1 MHRYLGIVGGALMA
15 FILATGLIMG
25 TMFTYFSD
33 IQRQQ
38 LKTETGMAALAV
50 DELQAGY
57 LEKLPAENYRVT
69 WISAA
74 GNVLYDSDMAA
85 SQMENHLEREEV
97 QAALRRG
104 YGESQRYSGTMTVKM
119 LYSAQRLAD
128 GSVLRLSMPQHTML
142 MVIWDMALP
151 IGVILLVVIG
161 ASVAL
166 AARET
171 KKANQEETE
180 AMRREFTANVSH
192 ELKTPLHSISG
203 FAELLKNGMVMEQD
217 TGYFAEKIYNEAQ
230 RMIKLVQDI
239 IILSR
244 LDEGQENT
252 TKSAV
257 NLYQLAEGVI
267 ANLEPMA
274 DKQGITMELIGQPVV
289 MDGIPHLLNSML
301 FNICENAIK
310 YNKPEGSVLVEV
322 SEISGHPRIT
332 VRDSGIGIPMRDR
345 HRIFERFYRVDKSHS
360 KEVGGTGLGLSIVK
374 HAARLHNA
382 KLEVDSIVGEGT
394 LITVKFLAVG
404 GLSGHFS
411 GRRRIFS

>member
-33 IQRQQ
+33 VQRQQ
-38 LKTETGMAALAV
+38 LKTETEMAALAV
-50 DELQAGY
+50 DALQIGY
-57 LEKLPAENYRVT
+57 LEKLPEENYRVT
-69 WISAA
+69 WISPE
-74 GNVLYDSDMAA
+74 GQVLYDSDMAA
-85 SQMENHLEREEV
+85 SQMENHLAREEV
-97 QAALRRG
+97 QTALRKG

-128 GSVLRLSMPQHTML
+128 GSVLRLSMPQQTIF

-151 IGVILLVVIG
+151 IGFILLVVIG
-161 ASVAL
+161 VSVAL

-274 DKQGITMELIGQPVV
+274 DKNGITIELIGQQVV
-289 MDGIPHLLNSML
+289 MEGIPHLLNSML

-322 SEISGHPRIT
+322 SEIAGHPRIT

-345 HRIFERFYRVDKSHS
+345 SRIFERFYRVDKSHS

-382 KLEVDSIVGEGT
+382 KLDVDSIVGEGT
-394 LITVKFLAVG
+394 LITVKF
-404 GLSGHFS
+404 
-411 GRRRIFS
+411 

>member
-332 VRDSGIGIPMRDR
+332 IRDSGIGIPMRDR

-394 LITVKFLAVG
+394 LITVKF
-404 GLSGHFS
+404 
-411 GRRRIFS
+411 

>member
-25 TMFTYFSD
+25 TTFAYFAD
-33 IQRQQ
+33 VQRQQ
-38 LKTETGMAALAV
+38 LKTETEMAALAV
-50 DELQAGY
+50 DALQTGY
-57 LEKLPAENYRVT
+57 LEKLPEENYRVT
-69 WISAA
+69 WISPD
-74 GNVLYDSDMAA
+74 GQVLYDSDMAA

-97 QAALRRG
+97 QAALRKG

-128 GSVLRLSMPQHTML
+128 GSVLRLSMPQQTIL

-151 IGVILLVVIG
+151 IGFILLVVIG
-161 ASVAL
+161 VSVAI

-203 FAELLKNGMVMEQD
+203 FGELLKNGMVMEQD

-274 DKQGITMELIGQPVV
+274 DKNGITIELIGQQVV
-289 MDGIPHLLNSML
+289 MEGIPHLLNSML

-345 HRIFERFYRVDKSHS
+345 SRIFERFYRVDKSHS

-382 KLEVDSIVGEGT
+382 KLDVDSIVGEGT
-394 LITVKFLAVG
+394 LITVKF
-404 GLSGHFS
+404 
-411 GRRRIFS
+411 

>member
-203 FAELLKNGMVMEQD
+203 FAELMKNGMVMEQD

-394 LITVKFLAVG
+394 LITVKF
-404 GLSGHFS
+404 
-411 GRRRIFS
+411 

>member
-74 GNVLYDSDMAA
+74 GDVLYDSDMAA

-252 TKSAV
+252 TRSSV
-257 NLYQLAEGVI
+257 NLYQMAEGVI

-274 DKQGITMELIGQPVV
+274 DKNGITIELIGQQVV
-289 MDGIPHLLNSML
+289 MEGIPHLLNSML

-394 LITVKFLAVG
+394 LITVKF
-404 GLSGHFS
+404 
-411 GRRRIFS
+411 

>member
-25 TMFTYFSD
+25 TTFAYFAD
-33 IQRQQ
+33 VQRQQ
-38 LKTETGMAALAV
+38 LKTETEMAALAV
-50 DELQAGY
+50 DALQTGY
-57 LEKLPAENYRVT
+57 LEKLPEENYRVT
-69 WISAA
+69 WISPD
-74 GNVLYDSDMAA
+74 GQVLYDSDMAA
-85 SQMENHLEREEV
+85 SQMENHLAREEV
-97 QAALRRG
+97 QTALRKG

-128 GSVLRLSMPQHTML
+128 GSVLRLSMPQQTIL

-151 IGVILLVVIG
+151 IGFILLVVIG
-161 ASVAL
+161 VSVAI

-274 DKQGITMELIGQPVV
+274 DKNGITIELIGQQVV
-289 MDGIPHLLNSML
+289 MEGIPHLLNSML

-322 SEISGHPRIT
+322 SEIAGHPRIT

-345 HRIFERFYRVDKSHS
+345 SRIFERFYRVDKSHS

-382 KLEVDSIVGEGT
+382 KLDVDSIVGEGT
-394 LITVKFLAVG
+394 LITVKF
-404 GLSGHFS
+404 
-411 GRRRIFS
+411 

>member
-25 TMFTYFSD
+25 TTFAYFAD
-33 IQRQQ
+33 VQRQQ
-38 LKTETGMAALAV
+38 LKTETEMAALAV
-50 DELQAGY
+50 DALQTGY
-57 LEKLPAENYRVT
+57 LEKLPEENYRVT
-69 WISAA
+69 WISPD
-74 GNVLYDSDMAA
+74 GQVLYDSDMAA
-85 SQMENHLEREEV
+85 SQMENHLAREEV
-97 QAALRRG
+97 QTALRKG

-128 GSVLRLSMPQHTML
+128 GSVLRLSMPQQTIL

-151 IGVILLVVIG
+151 IGFILLVVIG
-161 ASVAL
+161 VSVAI

-274 DKQGITMELIGQPVV
+274 DKNGITIELIGQQVV
-289 MDGIPHLLNSML
+289 MEGIPHLLNSML

-345 HRIFERFYRVDKSHS
+345 SRIFERFYRVDKSHS

-382 KLEVDSIVGEGT
+382 KLDVDSIVGEGT
-394 LITVKFLAVG
+394 LITVKF
-404 GLSGHFS
+404 
-411 GRRRIFS
+411 

>member
-1 MHRYLGIVGGALMA
+1 M
-15 FILATGLIMG
+15 
-25 TMFTYFSD
+25 
-33 IQRQQ
+33 
-38 LKTETGMAALAV
+38 
-50 DELQAGY
+50 
-57 LEKLPAENYRVT
+57 
-69 WISAA
+69 
-74 GNVLYDSDMAA
+74 
-85 SQMENHLEREEV
+85 
-97 QAALRRG
+97 QAAMRKG

-128 GSVLRLSMPQHTML
+128 GSVLRLSMPQQTIL

-151 IGVILLVVIG
+151 IGFILLVVIG
-161 ASVAL
+161 VSVAI

-252 TKSAV
+252 TRSSV

-274 DKQGITMELIGQPVV
+274 DKNGITIELIGQQVV
-289 MDGIPHLLNSML
+289 MEGIPHLLNSML

-322 SEISGHPRIT
+322 SEIAGHPRIT

-345 HRIFERFYRVDKSHS
+345 SRIFERFYRVDKSHS

-382 KLEVDSIVGEGT
+382 KLDVDSIVGEGT
-394 LITVKFLAVG
+394 LITVKF
-404 GLSGHFS
+404 
-411 GRRRIFS
+411 

>member
-33 IQRQQ
+33 VQRQQ
-38 LKTETGMAALAV
+38 LKTETEMAALAV
-50 DELQAGY
+50 DALQTGY
-57 LEKLPAENYRVT
+57 LEKLPEENYRVT
-69 WISAA
+69 WISPD
-74 GNVLYDSDMAA
+74 GQVLYDSDMAA

-97 QAALRRG
+97 QAAMRKG

-128 GSVLRLSMPQHTML
+128 GSVLRLSMPQQTIL

-151 IGVILLVVIG
+151 IGFILLVVIG
-161 ASVAL
+161 VSVAI

-252 TKSAV
+252 TRPSV
-257 NLYQLAEGVI
+257 NLSPMAEGVI

-274 DKQGITMELIGQPVV
+274 DKNGITIELIGQQVV
-289 MDGIPHLLNSML
+289 MEGIPHLLNSML

-322 SEISGHPRIT
+322 SEIAGHPRIT

-345 HRIFERFYRVDKSHS
+345 SRIFERFYRVDKSHS

-382 KLEVDSIVGEGT
+382 KLDVDSIVGEGT
-394 LITVKFLAVG
+394 LITVKF
-404 GLSGHFS
+404 
-411 GRRRIFS
+411 

>member
-33 IQRQQ
+33 VQRQQ
-38 LKTETGMAALAV
+38 LKTETEMAALAV
-50 DELQAGY
+50 DALQTGY
-57 LEKLPAENYRVT
+57 LEKLPEENYRVT
-69 WISAA
+69 WISPD
-74 GNVLYDSDMAA
+74 GQVLYDSDMAA

-97 QAALRRG
+97 QAAMRKG

-128 GSVLRLSMPQHTML
+128 GSVLRLSMPQQTIL

-151 IGVILLVVIG
+151 IGFILLVVIG
-161 ASVAL
+161 VSVAI

-274 DKQGITMELIGQPVV
+274 DKNGITIELIGQQVV
-289 MDGIPHLLNSML
+289 MEGIPHLLNSML

-322 SEISGHPRIT
+322 SEIAGHPRIT

-345 HRIFERFYRVDKSHS
+345 SRIFERFYRVDKSHS

-382 KLEVDSIVGEGT
+382 KLDVDSIVGEGT
-394 LITVKFLAVG
+394 LITVKF
-404 GLSGHFS
+404 
-411 GRRRIFS
+411 

>member
-33 IQRQQ
+33 VQRQQ
-38 LKTETGMAALAV
+38 LKTETEMAALAV
-50 DELQAGY
+50 DALQIGY
-57 LEKLPAENYRVT
+57 LEKLPEENYRVT
-69 WISAA
+69 WISPD
-74 GNVLYDSDMAA
+74 GQVLYDSDMAA
-85 SQMENHLEREEV
+85 SQMENHLAREEV
-97 QAALRRG
+97 QTALRKG

-128 GSVLRLSMPQHTML
+128 GSVLRLSMPQQTIL

-151 IGVILLVVIG
+151 IGFILLVVIG
-161 ASVAL
+161 VSVAI

-252 TKSAV
+252 TRSSV

-274 DKQGITMELIGQPVV
+274 DKNGITIELIGQQVV
-289 MDGIPHLLNSML
+289 MEGIPHLLNSML

-322 SEISGHPRIT
+322 SEIAGHPRIT

-345 HRIFERFYRVDKSHS
+345 SRIFERFYRVDKSHS

-382 KLEVDSIVGEGT
+382 KLDVDSIVGEGT
-394 LITVKFLAVG
+394 LITVKF
-404 GLSGHFS
+404 
-411 GRRRIFS
+411 

>member
-33 IQRQQ
+33 VQRQQ
-38 LKTETGMAALAV
+38 LKTETEMAALAV
-50 DELQAGY
+50 DALQTGY

-69 WISAA
+69 WISPD
-74 GNVLYDSDMAA
+74 GQVLYDSDMAA

-97 QAALRRG
+97 QAAMRKG

-128 GSVLRLSMPQHTML
+128 GSVLRLSMPQQTIL

-151 IGVILLVVIG
+151 IGFILLVVIG
-161 ASVAL
+161 VSVAI

-252 TKSAV
+252 TRSSV

-274 DKQGITMELIGQPVV
+274 DKNGITIELIGQQVV
-289 MDGIPHLLNSML
+289 MEGIPHLLNSML

-322 SEISGHPRIT
+322 SEIAGHPRIT

-345 HRIFERFYRVDKSHS
+345 SRIFERFYRVDKSHS

-382 KLEVDSIVGEGT
+382 KLDVDSIVGEGT
-394 LITVKFLAVG
+394 LITVKF
-404 GLSGHFS
+404 
-411 GRRRIFS
+411 

>member
-25 TMFTYFSD
+25 TTFAYFAD
-33 IQRQQ
+33 VQRQQ
-38 LKTETGMAALAV
+38 LKTETEMAALAV
-50 DELQAGY
+50 DALQTGY
-57 LEKLPAENYRVT
+57 LEKLPEENYRVT
-69 WISAA
+69 WISPD
-74 GNVLYDSDMAA
+74 GQVLYDSDMAA

-97 QAALRRG
+97 QAAIRKG
-104 YGESQRYSGTMTVKM
+104 YGESQRFSGTMTVKM

-128 GSVLRLSMPQHTML
+128 GSVLRLSMPQQTIL

-151 IGVILLVVIG
+151 IGFILLVVIG
-161 ASVAL
+161 VSVAI

-274 DKQGITMELIGQPVV
+274 DKNGITIELIGQQVV
-289 MDGIPHLLNSML
+289 MEGIPHLLNSML

-322 SEISGHPRIT
+322 SEIAGHPRIT

-345 HRIFERFYRVDKSHS
+345 SRIFERFYRVDKSHS

-382 KLEVDSIVGEGT
+382 KLDVDSIVGEGT
-394 LITVKFLAVG
+394 LITVKF
-404 GLSGHFS
+404 
-411 GRRRIFS
+411 

>member
-33 IQRQQ
+33 VQRQQ
-38 LKTETGMAALAV
+38 LKTETEMAALAV
-50 DELQAGY
+50 DALQTGY

-69 WISAA
+69 WISSE
-74 GNVLYDSDMAA
+74 GQVLYDSDMAA
-85 SQMENHLEREEV
+85 SQMENHLAREEV
-97 QAALRRG
+97 QTARRKG

-119 LYSAQRLAD
+119 LYSAKRLAD
-128 GSVLRLSMPQHTML
+128 GSVLRLSMPQQTIL

-151 IGVILLVVIG
+151 IGFILLVVIG
-161 ASVAL
+161 VSVAI

-274 DKQGITMELIGQPVV
+274 DKNGITIELIGQQVV
-289 MDGIPHLLNSML
+289 MEGIPHLLNSML

-322 SEISGHPRIT
+322 SEIAGHPRIT

-345 HRIFERFYRVDKSHS
+345 SRIFERFYRVDKSHS

-382 KLEVDSIVGEGT
+382 KLDVDSIVGEGT
-394 LITVKFLAVG
+394 LITVKF
-404 GLSGHFS
+404 
-411 GRRRIFS
+411 

>member
-25 TMFTYFSD
+25 TTFAYFAD
-33 IQRQQ
+33 VQRQQ
-38 LKTETGMAALAV
+38 LKTETEMAALAV
-50 DELQAGY
+50 DALQTGY
-57 LEKLPAENYRVT
+57 LEKLPEENYRVT
-69 WISAA
+69 WISPD
-74 GNVLYDSDMAA
+74 GQVLYDSDMAA

-97 QAALRRG
+97 QAAMRKG

-128 GSVLRLSMPQHTML
+128 GSVLRLSMLQQTIL

-151 IGVILLVVIG
+151 IGFILLVVIG
-161 ASVAL
+161 VSVAI

-274 DKQGITMELIGQPVV
+274 DKNGITIELIGQQVV
-289 MDGIPHLLNSML
+289 MEGIPHLLNSML

-322 SEISGHPRIT
+322 SEIAGHPRIT

-345 HRIFERFYRVDKSHS
+345 SRIFERFYRVDKSHS

-382 KLEVDSIVGEGT
+382 KLDVDSIVGEGT
-394 LITVKFLAVG
+394 LITVKF
-404 GLSGHFS
+404 
-411 GRRRIFS
+411 

>member
-33 IQRQQ
+33 VQRQQ
-38 LKTETGMAALAV
+38 LKTETEMAALAV
-50 DELQAGY
+50 DALQTGY

-69 WISAA
+69 WISPE
-74 GNVLYDSDMAA
+74 GQVLYDSDMAA

-97 QAALRRG
+97 QAAMRKG

-128 GSVLRLSMPQHTML
+128 GSVLRLSMPQQTIL

-151 IGVILLVVIG
+151 IGFILLVVIG
-161 ASVAL
+161 VSVAI

-274 DKQGITMELIGQPVV
+274 DKNGITIELIGQQVV
-289 MDGIPHLLNSML
+289 MEGIPHLLNSML

-345 HRIFERFYRVDKSHS
+345 SRIFERFYRVDKSHS

-382 KLEVDSIVGEGT
+382 KLDVDSIVGEGT
-394 LITVKFLAVG
+394 LITVKF
-404 GLSGHFS
+404 
-411 GRRRIFS
+411 

>member
-374 HAARLHNA
+374 HAGRLHNA

-394 LITVKFLAVG
+394 LITVKF
-404 GLSGHFS
+404 
-411 GRRRIFS
+411 

>member
-33 IQRQQ
+33 VQRQQ
-38 LKTETGMAALAV
+38 LKTETEMAALAV
-50 DELQAGY
+50 DALQTGY
-57 LEKLPAENYRVT
+57 LEKLPEENYRVT
-69 WISAA
+69 WISPD
-74 GNVLYDSDMAA
+74 GQVLYDSDMAA

-97 QAALRRG
+97 QAAMRKG

-128 GSVLRLSMPQHTML
+128 GSVLRLSMPQQTIL

-151 IGVILLVVIG
+151 IGFILLVVIG
-161 ASVAL
+161 VSVAI

-252 TKSAV
+252 TRSSV
-257 NLYQLAEGVI
+257 NLYQMAEGVI

-274 DKQGITMELIGQPVV
+274 DKNGITIELIGQQVV
-289 MDGIPHLLNSML
+289 MEGIPHLLNSML

-345 HRIFERFYRVDKSHS
+345 SRIFERFYRVDKSHS

-382 KLEVDSIVGEGT
+382 KLDVDSIVGEGT
-394 LITVKFLAVG
+394 LITVKF
-404 GLSGHFS
+404 
-411 GRRRIFS
+411 

>member
-25 TMFTYFSD
+25 TTFTYFAD
-33 IQRQQ
+33 VQRQQ
-38 LKTETGMAALAV
+38 LKTETEMAALAV

-57 LEKLPAENYRVT
+57 LSRLPKENYRVT
-69 WISAA
+69 WISSN
-74 GNVLYDSDMAA
+74 GQVLYDSDMSA
-85 SQMENHLEREEV
+85 SQMENHLAREEV
-97 QAALRRG
+97 QTAMRKG

-128 GSVLRLSMPQHTML
+128 GSVLRLSMPQQTVF

-151 IGVILLVVIG
+151 IGFILLVVIG
-161 ASVAL
+161 IAVAI

-274 DKQGITMELIGQPVV
+274 DKNGITIELIGQQVV
-289 MDGIPHLLNSML
+289 MEGIPHLLNSML

-322 SEISGHPRIT
+322 SEISGHPRIS

-345 HRIFERFYRVDKSHS
+345 NRIFERFYRVDKSHS

-374 HAARLHNA
+374 HAARLHGA

-394 LITVKFLAVG
+394 LITVKF
-404 GLSGHFS
+404 
-411 GRRRIFS
+411 

>member
-25 TMFTYFSD
+25 TTFAYFAD
-33 IQRQQ
+33 VQRQQ
-38 LKTETGMAALAV
+38 LKTETEMAALAV
-50 DELQAGY
+50 DALQTGY
-57 LEKLPAENYRVT
+57 LEKLPEENYRVT
-69 WISAA
+69 WISPD
-74 GNVLYDSDMAA
+74 GQVLYDSDMAA

-97 QAALRRG
+97 QAAMRKG

-128 GSVLRLSMPQHTML
+128 GSVLRLSMPQQTIL

-151 IGVILLVVIG
+151 IGFILLVVIG
-161 ASVAL
+161 VSVAI

-274 DKQGITMELIGQPVV
+274 DKNGIAIELIGQQVV
-289 MDGIPHLLNSML
+289 MEGIPHLLNSML

-322 SEISGHPRIT
+322 SEIAGHPRIT

-345 HRIFERFYRVDKSHS
+345 SRIFERFYRVDKSHS

-382 KLEVDSIVGEGT
+382 KLDVDSIVGEGT
-394 LITVKFLAVG
+394 LITVKF
-404 GLSGHFS
+404 
-411 GRRRIFS
+411 

>member
-25 TMFTYFSD
+25 TTFAYFAD
-33 IQRQQ
+33 VQRLQ
-38 LKTETGMAALAV
+38 LKTETEMAALAV

-57 LEKLPAENYRVT
+57 LAQLPEENYRVT
-69 WISAA
+69 WISPD
-74 GNVLYDSDMAA
+74 GQVLYDSDMAA

-97 QAALRRG
+97 QAAMRKG

-128 GSVLRLSMPQHTML
+128 GSVLRLSMPQQTIL

-151 IGVILLVVIG
+151 IGFILLVVIG
-161 ASVAL
+161 VSVAI

-252 TKSAV
+252 TRSSV

-274 DKQGITMELIGQPVV
+274 DKNGITIELIGQQVV
-289 MDGIPHLLNSML
+289 MEGIPHLLNSML

-345 HRIFERFYRVDKSHS
+345 SRIFERFYRVDKSHS

-382 KLEVDSIVGEGT
+382 KLDVDSIVGEGT
-394 LITVKFLAVG
+394 LITVKF
-404 GLSGHFS
+404 
-411 GRRRIFS
+411 

>member
-25 TMFTYFSD
+25 TTFAYFAD
-33 IQRQQ
+33 VQRQQ
-38 LKTETGMAALAV
+38 LKTETEMAALAV

-57 LEKLPAENYRVT
+57 LVQLPEENYRVT
-69 WISAA
+69 WISPD
-74 GNVLYDSDMAA
+74 GQVLYDSDMAA

-97 QAALRRG
+97 QAAMRKG

-128 GSVLRLSMPQHTML
+128 GSVLRLSMPQQTIL

-151 IGVILLVVIG
+151 IGFILLVVIG
-161 ASVAL
+161 VSVAI
-166 AARET
+166 AAKET

-252 TKSAV
+252 TRSSV
-257 NLYQLAEGVI
+257 NLYQMAEGVI

-274 DKQGITMELIGQPVV
+274 DKNGITIELIGQQVV
-289 MDGIPHLLNSML
+289 MEGIPHLLNSML

-322 SEISGHPRIT
+322 SEIAGHPRIT

-345 HRIFERFYRVDKSHS
+345 SRIFERFYRVDKSHS

-382 KLEVDSIVGEGT
+382 KLDVDSIVGEGT
-394 LITVKFLAVG
+394 LITVKF
-404 GLSGHFS
+404 
-411 GRRRIFS
+411 

>member
-25 TMFTYFSD
+25 TTFAYFAD
-33 IQRQQ
+33 VQRQQ
-38 LKTETGMAALAV
+38 LKTETEMAALAV

-57 LEKLPAENYRVT
+57 LAQLPEENYRVT
-69 WISAA
+69 WISPD
-74 GNVLYDSDMAA
+74 GQVLYDSDMAA

-97 QAALRRG
+97 QAAMRKG

-128 GSVLRLSMPQHTML
+128 GSVLRLSMPQQTIL

-151 IGVILLVVIG
+151 IGFILLVVIG
-161 ASVAL
+161 VSVAI

-252 TKSAV
+252 TRSSV
-257 NLYQLAEGVI
+257 NLYQMAEGVI

-274 DKQGITMELIGQPVV
+274 DKNGITIELIGQQVV
-289 MDGIPHLLNSML
+289 MEGIPHLLNSML

-345 HRIFERFYRVDKSHS
+345 SRIFERFYRVDKSHS

-382 KLEVDSIVGEGT
+382 KLDVDSIVGEGT
-394 LITVKFLAVG
+394 LITVKF
-404 GLSGHFS
+404 
-411 GRRRIFS
+411 